1 MQMSVLVG
9 KSIVRE
15 TAEMLIVK
23 DGERTDS
30 YNRKYYRQAGEAGE
44 SVALVVT
51 RKLPVQIVTGLHGVL
66 APL

>member
-15 TAEMLIVK
+15 NEDMIVVQE
-23 DGERTDS
+23 GERTDS

-44 SVALVVT
+44 SVALVIT
-51 RKLPVQIVTGLHGVL
+51 RKLPVRIVTGLHGVL
-66 APL
+66 APV